1 MPKNLRRARDRR
13 DERDG
18 PKKMEAQSVHVAPFS
33 HVSRFTR
40 HGLWPLADSCSIL
53 LQRKCELGKLSL
65 LEALLHQRANIE
77 HSFDLLN
84 VIEFGFRAGVQRGE
98 E

>member
-1 MPKNLRRARDRR
+1 MLKNLRRARDRR

-18 PKKMEAQSVHVAPFS
+18 PNKMEAQSVHVAPFS
-33 HVSRFTR
+33 HVSRITH
-40 HGLWPLADSCSIL
+40 HGLWPLANFFSIL
-53 LQRKCELGKLSL
+53 LLRKHELGQLSL
-65 LEALLHQRANIE
+65 LEALLHQRPNIE
-77 HSFDLLN
+77 HPFDLLN

>member
-1 MPKNLRRARDRR
+1 
-13 DERDG
+13 
-18 PKKMEAQSVHVAPFS
+18 MEAQSVHVTPFS
-33 HVSRFTR
+33 PVSRFTR
-40 HGLWPLADSCSIL
+40 HGLWPLADFCSIL
-53 LQRKCELGKLSL
+53 LQRKRELGQLSV
-65 LEALLHQRANIE
+65 LEALLHQSANIE